1 MQKKIIL
8 EIKIDG
14 TVGYELQG
22 VKGKV
27 CTKETDW
34 LDKLLGKVKS
44 RTFKKEFYEHDMIME
59 SIK

>member
-8 EIKIDG
+8 EIKTDG
-14 TVGYELQG
+14 TVSYELQG

-27 CTKETDW
+27 CTNESSW

-44 RTFKKEFYEHDMIME
+44 RTFKKEFYEHEYITTE
-59 SIK
+59 VK